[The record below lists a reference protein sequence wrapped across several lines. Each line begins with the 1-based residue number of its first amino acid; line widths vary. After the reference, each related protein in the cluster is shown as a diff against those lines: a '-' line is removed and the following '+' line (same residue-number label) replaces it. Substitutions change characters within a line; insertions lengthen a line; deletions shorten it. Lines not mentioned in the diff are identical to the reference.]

1 MSTTKSNVQI
11 NPDLSAACAR
21 NEKMN
26 YAYAW
31 HSPDYDIATANGL
44 TSAPASPVADDSAVT
59 RGIIYINP
67 EGERKELSPDDIIEL
82 WPPTVMGAIERDRLA
97 YERRIKYL
105 RRRLQALP
113 AFIRYRFS
121 RQLEELTDQDP
132 SRAVKWL
139 FGTFE
144 RHILRRIEAVN
155 AQYLPQDSTPAILL
169 PLREDF
175 HLLPWANKKR
185 LKRLAYK
192 LANLMKSEFMREFD
206 FRYEKTADVEF
217 STIYAYGAIASKAT
231 SLNIAIPGWKQYC
244 DEVLTAEDALRVI
257 ARLQKEKWWLVKL
270 RKIHDCWREHLM
282 IATSYVSKVASPYCS
297 EPCLREWVAQKKAN
311 FEYLQ
316 AMELEDQDTGERT
329 SLLDKVMGS
338 VSNPKIARHELMVRM
353 RGFEDMANEMG
364 LVGMFYTLTAPS
376 RYHATHVHSGKRNDK
391 YCNASPR
398 KTQKYLCNVWSRVR
412 AKWGR
417 EGIRTFGFRVAE
429 PHHDG
434 TPHWH
439 LLLFLRPEEVELA
452 TKIFHEYALQVDGS
466 EPGAAQY
473 RFTAK
478 PIDEEFGSATGYIA
492 KYISKNI
499 DGYGM
504 DGEFDHESGRPVK
517 EMAKRVR
524 AWASRWSI
532 RQFQQIGGAPVS
544 TWRELRR
551 LGSRELVLHPELEA
565 ARAAADAPDWPGYIN
580 AQGGPFVTRDCLRVR
595 LNYEYTENG
604 NDYGDTVAK
613 ITGVYC
619 PFTISES
626 VIYTRTND
634 YKIVP
639 KHKPSQVENLTLEG
653 RDAAPWSSVNN
664 CTGRS
669 DWNEKPQSETA
680 VLANKTSPDDSSMTE
695 LPLNI
700 EDLRR
705 YSRQQRLEITSR
717 LRKSARENSDQAFT
731 RTARGLRSSIDDET
745 ALAWG
750 PKVTAAKDMNL
761 TQEEAEQRWR
771 EQLRIEA
778 LRRADSYAAAASE
791 FKKKN
796 SEAALLQQNG
806 TAATGQGRN
815 SPQQGISGISQEVPD
830 HAIAELN
837 RRNII
842 LSDGEVRLLVG
853 GCILSRGEMEF
864 AIREGEL
871 IVERRLFKHANHA
884 PVSLIK
890 QSELLDRCQ
899 RAIRKKL

>member
-1 MSTTKSNVQI
+1 MTVLAWSWSAPRQAI
-11 NPDLSAACAR
+11 NPNDS
-21 NEKMN
+21 EESSIE
-26 YAYAW
+26 Y
-31 HSPDYDIATANGL
+31 L
-44 TSAPASPVADDSAVT
+44 TPK
-59 RGIIYINP
+59 
-67 EGERKELSPDDIIEL
+67 GERKALAYSDLVDVVYRVPLRPRDGE
-82 WPPTVMGAIERDRLA
+82 ARRAFERARLA
-97 YERRIKYL
+97 RHL
-105 RRRLQALP
+105 RRRVQALP
-113 AFIRYRFS
+113 AFIRKRFS
-121 RQLEELTDQDP
+121 THLETLERRDP
-132 SRAVKWL
+132 KEAVRWL
-139 FGTFE
+139 FNTFE
-144 RHILRRIEAVN
+144 RHVLRRVDAVN
-155 AQYLPQDSTPAILL
+155 AQYLPHSNLSAILF
-169 PLREDF
+169 PLRDDF
-175 HLLPWANKKR
+175 HLLPWADKKR
-185 LKRLAYK
+185 LKRLAYR

-217 STIYAYGAIASKAT
+217 STIYAYGAIASKAI

-257 ARLQKEKWWLVKL
+257 ARLQKEKWWLGKL
-270 RKIHDCWREHLM
+270 RKIHDRWREHLM

-338 VSNPKIARHELMVRM
+338 VSNPKNARHELMVRM

-452 TKIFHEYALQVDGS
+452 TEIFHEYALQVDGS

-478 PIDEEFGSATGYIA
+478 PMDEEFGSATGYIA

-504 DGEFDHESGRPVK
+504 DGEFDHESGKPVK

-565 ARAAADAPDWPGYIN
+565 ARAAADAPDWSGYVN

-613 ITGVYC
+613 ISGVYC

-639 KHKPSQVENLTLEG
+639 KRKPSPVENLTLEG

-664 CTGRS
+664 CTGRAGS
-669 DWNEKPQSETA
+669 DEKPPSETA
-680 VLANKTSPDDSSMTE
+680 PPADKTALEDSSVTE

-705 YSRQQRLEITSR
+705 YSRQQRQEITDR
-717 LRKSARENSDQAFT
+717 LRSAPRESSDQAFV
-731 RTARGLRSSIDDET
+731 RAAQGLRTSIDDNASLE
-745 ALAWG
+745 WG
-750 PKVTAAKDMNL
+750 PKVTAGKDMSL
-761 TQEEAEQRWR
+761 TPEEAEQRWR
-771 EQLRIEA
+771 DQLRNESE
-778 LRRADSYAAAASE
+778 RRAHNYAVAAE
-791 FKKKN
+791 EYQKKRGQAALHQSHQRDAAQKN
-796 SEAALLQQNG
+796 SVSKKVIFDIGAQLLN
-806 TAATGQGRN
+806 ARIFVN
-815 SPQQGISGISQEVPD
+815 SY
-830 HAIAELN
+830 
-837 RRNII
+837 
-842 LSDGEVRLLVG
+842 
-853 GCILSRGEMEF
+853 
-864 AIREGEL
+864 
-871 IVERRLFKHANHA
+871 IVESIASGAGVRNDNGLFFARGGVLYKGVVWNAGDTSKMTSEYVTAWRLITRWRNTTRR
-884 PVSLIK
+884 
-890 QSELLDRCQ
+890 
-899 RAIRKKL
+899 

>member
-1 MSTTKSNVQI
+1 MSDASSIAWAWNAKRQAI
-11 NPDLSAACAR
+11 NPNDV
-21 NEKMN
+21 EDPVIE
-26 YAYAW
+26 Y
-31 HSPDYDIATANGL
+31 L
-44 TSAPASPVADDSAVT
+44 TPK
-59 RGIIYINP
+59 
-67 EGERKELSPDDIIEL
+67 GERK
-82 WPPTVMGAIERDRLA
+82 ALA
-97 YERRIKYL
+97 YSDLVDVVYRAPMRPREGEARKSFDRARQARYL
-105 RRRLQALP
+105 RRRVQALP
-113 AFIRYRFS
+113 AFIRKRFS
-121 RQLEELTDQDP
+121 LRLESLERQDP
-132 SRAVKWL
+132 KQAVRWL
-139 FGTFE
+139 FSTFE
-144 RHILRRIEAVN
+144 RHVLRRVDAVN
-155 AQYLPQDSTPAILL
+155 AQYLPQSNLPAILF
-169 PLREDF
+169 PLRDDF
-175 HLLPWANKKR
+175 HLLPWADKKR

-206 FRYEKTADVEF
+206 FQHEKTSDVEF

-231 SLNIAIPGWKQYC
+231 ALNIAIPGWGKYC
-244 DEVLTAEDALRVI
+244 DETLSADDALRFF
-257 ARLQKEKWWLVKL
+257 ARLQKDKWWLGKL
-270 RKIHDCWREHLM
+270 RKIHDRWREHLM
-282 IATSYVSKVASPYCS
+282 IATTYVSKVSSPYCS
-297 EPCLREWVAQKKAN
+297 EPCLREWTAQKKAN

-316 AMELEDQDTGERT
+316 AMELEDQDTGERS

-364 LVGMFYTLTAPS
+364 LAGMFYTLTAPS

-412 AKWGR
+412 AKWR
-417 EGIRTFGFRVAE
+417 RKGIRTFGFRVAE

-452 TKIFHEYALQVDGS
+452 TDIFHEYALQEDGS
-466 EPGAAQY
+466 EPGAAEY

-504 DGEFDHESGRPVK
+504 DGEFDHESGKPVK
-517 EMAKRVR
+517 EMAMRVR

-565 ARAAADAPDWPGYIN
+565 ARAAADAPDWPGYVN

-639 KHKPSQVENLTLEG
+639 KRKPSPVENLTLEG
-653 RDAAPWSSVNN
+653 RDAAPRSSVNN

-669 DWNEKPQSETA
+669 ASDEKPPSETA
-680 VLANKTSPDDSSMTE
+680 VPADKTAPDDSSGTE

-705 YSRQQRLEITSR
+705 YSRQQRQEITSR
-717 LRKSARENSDQAFT
+717 LRKFARESSDQAFT
-731 RTARGLRSSIDDET
+731 RTARGLRTFIDDET
-745 ALAWG
+745 ALTWG

-761 TQEEAEQRWR
+761 TPEEADQRWR

-778 LRRADSYAAAASE
+778 ERRANNYAAAAAE
-791 FKKKN
+791 YQKKKA
-796 SEAALLQQNG
+796 EAALRQAQQKEAMQKHGTSEEMIASIGAQLRDCRIFVSDEVVRSIADGARVRHGGGMLAAENG
-806 TAATGQGRN
+806 RLREVKVWHAGEKDKPTSEYMAVRDLVTRLKKAA
-815 SPQQGISGISQEVPD
+815 
-830 HAIAELN
+830 
-837 RRNII
+837 
-842 LSDGEVRLLVG
+842 
-853 GCILSRGEMEF
+853 
-864 AIREGEL
+864 
-871 IVERRLFKHANHA
+871 K
-884 PVSLIK
+884 
-890 QSELLDRCQ
+890 
-899 RAIRKKL
+899 RKNKR

>member
-1 MSTTKSNVQI
+1 MSDASSI
-11 NPDLSAACAR
+11 
-21 NEKMN
+21 
-26 YAYAW
+26 AW
-31 HSPDYDIATANGL
+31 AWNAKRQAIKPNDVEDPVIEYL
-44 TSAPASPVADDSAVT
+44 TPK
-59 RGIIYINP
+59 
-67 EGERKELSPDDIIEL
+67 GERK
-82 WPPTVMGAIERDRLA
+82 ALA
-97 YERRIKYL
+97 YSDLVDVVYRAPMRPREGEARKSFDRARHARYL
-105 RRRLQALP
+105 RRRVQALP
-113 AFIRYRFS
+113 AFIRKRFS
-121 RQLEELTDQDP
+121 QHLESLERQDP
-132 SRAVKWL
+132 KQAVRWL
-139 FGTFE
+139 FSTFE
-144 RHILRRIEAVN
+144 RHVLRRVDAVN
-155 AQYLPQDSTPAILL
+155 GQYLPQSNLPVILF
-169 PLREDF
+169 PLRDDF
-175 HLLPWANKKR
+175 HLLPWADKKR

-206 FRYEKTADVEF
+206 FQHEKTSDVEF
-217 STIYAYGAIASKAT
+217 STIYAYGAIASKAMA
-231 SLNIAIPGWKQYC
+231 LNIAIPGWKQYC
-244 DEVLTAEDALRVI
+244 DETLSADDALRFF
-257 ARLQKEKWWLVKL
+257 ARLQKDKWWLGKL
-270 RKIHDCWREHLM
+270 RKIHDRWREHLM
-282 IATSYVSKVASPYCS
+282 IATTYVSKVSSPYCS
-297 EPCLREWVAQKKAN
+297 EPCLREWTAQKKAN

-316 AMELEDQDTGERT
+316 AMELEDRDTGERT

-338 VSNPKIARHELMVRM
+338 VSNPKIARNELMVRM

-364 LVGMFYTLTAPS
+364 LAGMFYTLTAPS

-412 AKWGR
+412 AKWRR

-452 TKIFHEYALQVDGS
+452 TDIFHEYALQEDGS
-466 EPGAAQY
+466 EPGAAEY

-504 DGEFDHESGRPVK
+504 DGESDHESGKPVK
-517 EMAKRVR
+517 EMAMRVR

-565 ARAAADAPDWPGYIN
+565 ARAAADAPDWPGYVN

-639 KHKPSQVENLTLEG
+639 KRKPSPVENLTLEG
-653 RDAAPWSSVNN
+653 RDAAPRSSVNN
-664 CTGRS
+664 CTGRFAS
-669 DWNEKPQSETA
+669 DEKPPSETVVPA
-680 VLANKTSPDDSSMTE
+680 DKTAPDNSSVTE

-705 YSRQQRLEITSR
+705 YSRQQRQEITSR
-717 LRKSARENSDQAFT
+717 LRKSARESSDQAFT
-731 RTARGLRSSIDDET
+731 RTARCLRTSIDDET
-745 ALAWG
+745 ALTWG
-750 PKVTAAKDMNL
+750 PKVTAAKDMSL
-761 TQEEAEQRWR
+761 TPEEADQRWR

-778 LRRADSYAAAASE
+778 ERRANNYAAAAAE
-791 FKKKN
+791 YQTKKA
-796 SEAALLQQNG
+796 EAALRQAQQKEAMQKHGTSEEMIASIGAQLRDCRIFVSDEVVRSIADGARVRHGGGMLAAENG
-806 TAATGQGRN
+806 RLREVKVWHAGEKDKPTSEYMAVRDLVTRLKKAAT
-815 SPQQGISGISQEVPD
+815 
-830 HAIAELN
+830 H
-837 RRNII
+837 
-842 LSDGEVRLLVG
+842 
-853 GCILSRGEMEF
+853 
-864 AIREGEL
+864 
-871 IVERRLFKHANHA
+871 
-884 PVSLIK
+884 
-890 QSELLDRCQ
+890 
-899 RAIRKKL
+899 

>member
-1 MSTTKSNVQI
+1 MPDSTVLAWSWNAPRRAI
-11 NPDLSAACAR
+11 NPSDAEEPAI
-21 NEKMN
+21 E
-26 YAYAW
+26 Y
-31 HSPDYDIATANGL
+31 L
-44 TSAPASPVADDSAVT
+44 TPK
-59 RGIIYINP
+59 
-67 EGERKELSPDDIIEL
+67 GERKALAYSDLVDVVYRVPL
-82 WPPTVMGAIERDRLA
+82 RPRDGEARRAFDRARLA
-97 YERRIKYL
+97 RHL
-105 RRRLQALP
+105 RRRVQALP
-113 AFIRYRFS
+113 VFIRKRFS
-121 RQLEELTDQDP
+121 MHLETLDRRDRKE
-132 SRAVKWL
+132 AVRWL
-139 FGTFE
+139 FNTFE
-144 RHILRRIEAVN
+144 RHVLRRVDAVN
-155 AQYLPQDSTPAILL
+155 AQYLPQSNLPAIIF
-169 PLREDF
+169 PLRDDF
-175 HLLPWANKKR
+175 HLLPWADKKR
-185 LKRLAYK
+185 LKRLAYR

-217 STIYAYGAIASKAT
+217 STIYAYGAIASKAS

-244 DEVLTAEDALRVI
+244 DEALTAEDALRVI
-257 ARLQKEKWWLVKL
+257 ARLQTEKWWLGKL
-270 RKIHDCWREHLM
+270 RKIHDRWREHLL

-297 EPCLREWVAQKKAN
+297 EPCLREWIAQKKAN

-439 LLLFLRPEEVELA
+439 LLLFLLPEEVELA
-452 TKIFHEYALQVDGS
+452 TEIFHEYALQVDGS

-504 DGEFDHESGRPVK
+504 DGEFDHESGKPVK

-565 ARAAADAPDWPGYIN
+565 ARAAADAPDWPGYVN

-613 ITGVYC
+613 ISGVYC
-619 PFTISES
+619 PFTVSES

-639 KHKPSQVENLTLEG
+639 KHKPSSVENLTLEG

-664 CTGRS
+664 CTGRAES
-669 DWNEKPQSETA
+669 DEKPPSETTVSA
-680 VLANKTSPDDSSMTE
+680 DKTTPDDSSVTE

-700 EDLRR
+700 DVLRR
-705 YSRQQRLEITSR
+705 YSRQQRQEITRR
-717 LRKSARENSDQAFT
+717 LRKSARESSEQAFM
-731 RTARGLRSSIDDET
+731 RTARGLRTSIDDET

-750 PKVTAAKDMNL
+750 PKVTAAKDMSL
-761 TQEEAEQRWR
+761 TPEEAEQRWR

-778 LRRADSYAAAASE
+778 ERRADSYAAAASE
-791 FKKKN
+791 FQKKK

-806 TAATGQGRN
+806 TAANGQGRN
-815 SPQQGISGISQEVPD
+815 SPLQGISGISQELPD

-837 RRNII
+837 RRNIVI
-842 LSDGEVRLLVG
+842 SDGEAKLLVG

-884 PVSLIK
+884 PASLTR

-899 RAIRKKL
+899 RAMRKKL

>member
-1 MSTTKSNVQI
+1 MTVLAWSWSAPRQAI
-11 NPDLSAACAR
+11 NPNDS
-21 NEKMN
+21 EESSIE
-26 YAYAW
+26 Y
-31 HSPDYDIATANGL
+31 L
-44 TSAPASPVADDSAVT
+44 TPK
-59 RGIIYINP
+59 
-67 EGERKELSPDDIIEL
+67 GERK
-82 WPPTVMGAIERDRLA
+82 ALA
-97 YERRIKYL
+97 YSDLVDVVYRVPLRPRDGEARRAFERARLSRHL
-105 RRRLQALP
+105 RRRVQALP
-113 AFIRYRFS
+113 AFIRKRFS
-121 RQLEELTDQDP
+121 THLETLERRDP
-132 SRAVKWL
+132 KEAVRWL
-139 FGTFE
+139 FNTFE
-144 RHILRRIEAVN
+144 RHVLRRVDAVN
-155 AQYLPQDSTPAILL
+155 AQYLPQSNLSAILF
-169 PLREDF
+169 PLRDDF
-175 HLLPWANKKR
+175 HLLPWADKKR
-185 LKRLAYK
+185 LKRLAYR

-217 STIYAYGAIASKAT
+217 STIYAYGAIASKAI

-257 ARLQKEKWWLVKL
+257 ARLQKEKWWLGKL
-270 RKIHDCWREHLM
+270 RKIHDRWREHLM
-282 IATSYVSKVASPYCS
+282 IATSYVSKVESPYCS
-297 EPCLREWVAQKKAN
+297 EPCLREWIAQKKAN

-452 TKIFHEYALQVDGS
+452 TEIFHEYALQVDGS

-504 DGEFDHESGRPVK
+504 DGEFDHESGKPVK

-565 ARAAADAPDWPGYIN
+565 ARAAADAPDWPGYVN

-613 ITGVYC
+613 ISGVYC
-619 PFTISES
+619 PFTVSES

-639 KHKPSQVENLTLEG
+639 KHKPSSVENLTLEG

-664 CTGRS
+664 CTGRADS
-669 DWNEKPQSETA
+669 DEKPPSETA
-680 VLANKTSPDDSSMTE
+680 VSVDKTAPDDSSVTE

-700 EDLRR
+700 DALRR
-705 YSRQQRLEITSR
+705 YSRQQRQEITSR
-717 LRKSARENSDQAFT
+717 LRKSPRESSDQAFM
-731 RTARGLRSSIDDET
+731 RTAHGLRTSINDET

-750 PKVTAAKDMNL
+750 PKVTAAKNMSL
-761 TQEEAEQRWR
+761 TPEEAEQRWR
-771 EQLRIEA
+771 EQLRVEA
-778 LRRADSYAAAASE
+778 ERRADSYAAVASE
-791 FKKKN
+791 FQKKK
-796 SEAALLQQNG
+796 SESALFQQNG
-806 TAATGQGRN
+806 TAANGQGRN
-815 SPQQGISGISQEVPD
+815 SPQQGISGISQELPD
-830 HAIAELN
+830 HAIVELN
-837 RRNII
+837 RRNIVI
-842 LSDGEVRLLVG
+842 SDREVKLLVG

-871 IVERRLFKHANHA
+871 IVERRLFKHANNA
-884 PVSLIK
+884 RASLTR

>member
-1 MSTTKSNVQI
+1 MTVLAWSWSAPRQAI
-11 NPDLSAACAR
+11 NPNDS
-21 NEKMN
+21 EESSIE
-26 YAYAW
+26 Y
-31 HSPDYDIATANGL
+31 L
-44 TSAPASPVADDSAVT
+44 TPK
-59 RGIIYINP
+59 
-67 EGERKELSPDDIIEL
+67 GERKALAYSDLFDVVYRVPLRPRDGE
-82 WPPTVMGAIERDRLA
+82 ARRAFERARLA
-97 YERRIKYL
+97 RHLCRRV
-105 RRRLQALP
+105 QALP
-113 AFIRYRFS
+113 AFIRKRFS
-121 RQLEELTDQDP
+121 THLETLERRDP
-132 SRAVKWL
+132 KEAVRWL
-139 FGTFE
+139 FNTFE
-144 RHILRRIEAVN
+144 RHVLRRVDAVN
-155 AQYLPQDSTPAILL
+155 AQYLPQSNLPAILF
-169 PLREDF
+169 PLRDDF
-175 HLLPWANKKR
+175 HLLPWADKKR
-185 LKRLAYK
+185 LKRLAYR

-217 STIYAYGAIASKAT
+217 STIYAYGAIASKAI

-257 ARLQKEKWWLVKL
+257 ARLQKEKWWLSKL
-270 RKIHDCWREHLM
+270 RKIHDRWREHLM

-391 YCNASPR
+391 YCNVSPR

-452 TKIFHEYALQVDGS
+452 TEIFHEYALQVDGS

-504 DGEFDHESGRPVK
+504 DGEFDHESGKPVK

-565 ARAAADAPDWPGYIN
+565 ARAAADAPDWSGYVN

-613 ITGVYC
+613 ISGVYC

-639 KHKPSQVENLTLEG
+639 KRKPSLVENLTLEG

-669 DWNEKPQSETA
+669 VSTEKPTSEKVVSADNTA
-680 VLANKTSPDDSSMTE
+680 SDCSSVT
-695 LPLNI
+695 LVPLNI

-705 YSRQQRLEITSR
+705 CSRQQRQEITSR
-717 LRKSARENSDQAFT
+717 LRKSSRESSDQAFM
-731 RTARGLRSSIDDET
+731 RTARDLRVSIDDKS
-745 ALAWG
+745 ALTWG
-750 PKVTAAKDMNL
+750 PKVTAAKDMSL
-761 TQEEAEQRWR
+761 TQEESEQRWR
-771 EQLRIEA
+771 EQLQQEA
-778 LRRADSYAAAASE
+778 ERRADNYAAAVLE
-791 FKKKN
+791 YQKKKL
-796 SEAALLQQNG
+796 EAALFQQNY
-806 TAATGQGRN
+806 TAAIQLKNSTLAEQG
-815 SPQQGISGISQEVPD
+815 
-830 HAIAELN
+830 A
-837 RRNII
+837 
-842 LSDGEVRLLVG
+842 
-853 GCILSRGEMEF
+853 M
-864 AIREGEL
+864 
-871 IVERRLFKHANHA
+871 FKE
-884 PVSLIK
+884 S
-890 QSELLDRCQ
+890 
-899 RAIRKKL
+899 

>member
-1 MSTTKSNVQI
+1 MPDSTVLAWSWNAPRRAI
-11 NPDLSAACAR
+11 NPSDAEEPAI
-21 NEKMN
+21 E
-26 YAYAW
+26 Y
-31 HSPDYDIATANGL
+31 L
-44 TSAPASPVADDSAVT
+44 TPK
-59 RGIIYINP
+59 
-67 EGERKELSPDDIIEL
+67 GERKALAYSDLVDVVYRVPL
-82 WPPTVMGAIERDRLA
+82 RHRDGEARRAFDRARLA
-97 YERRIKYL
+97 RHL
-105 RRRLQALP
+105 RRRVQALP
-113 AFIRYRFS
+113 AFIRKRFS
-121 RQLEELTDQDP
+121 MHLETLDRRDRKE
-132 SRAVKWL
+132 AVRWL
-139 FGTFE
+139 FNTFE
-144 RHILRRIEAVN
+144 RHVLRRVDAVN
-155 AQYLPQDSTPAILL
+155 AQYLPQSNLPVILF
-169 PLREDF
+169 PLRDDF
-175 HLLPWANKKR
+175 HLLPWADKKR
-185 LKRLAYK
+185 LKRLAYR

-217 STIYAYGAIASKAT
+217 STIYAYGAIASKAS

-244 DEVLTAEDALRVI
+244 DEALTAEDALRVI
-257 ARLQKEKWWLVKL
+257 ARLQTEKWWLGKL
-270 RKIHDCWREHLM
+270 RKIHDRWREHLL

-297 EPCLREWVAQKKAN
+297 EPCLREWIAQKKAN

-376 RYHATHVHSGKRNDK
+376 RYHTTHVHSGKRNDK

-439 LLLFLRPEEVELA
+439 LLLFLLPEEVELA
-452 TKIFHEYALQVDGS
+452 TEIFHEYALQVDGS

-504 DGEFDHESGRPVK
+504 DGEFDHESGKPVK

-565 ARAAADAPDWPGYIN
+565 ARAAADAPDWPGYVN

-613 ITGVYC
+613 ISGVYC
-619 PFTISES
+619 PFTVSES

-639 KHKPSQVENLTLEG
+639 KHKPSSVENLTLEG

-664 CTGRS
+664 CTGRADS
-669 DWNEKPQSETA
+669 DEKPPSETA
-680 VLANKTSPDDSSMTE
+680 VSVDKTAPDDSSVTE

-700 EDLRR
+700 DALRR
-705 YSRQQRLEITSR
+705 YSRQQRQEITSR
-717 LRKSARENSDQAFT
+717 LRKSPRESSDQAFM
-731 RTARGLRSSIDDET
+731 RTARGLRTSINDET

-750 PKVTAAKDMNL
+750 PKVTAAKNMSL
-761 TQEEAEQRWR
+761 TPEEAEQRWR
-771 EQLRIEA
+771 EQLRVEA
-778 LRRADSYAAAASE
+778 ERRADSYAAVASE
-791 FKKKN
+791 FQKKK
-796 SEAALLQQNG
+796 SESALFQQNG
-806 TAATGQGRN
+806 TAANGQGRN
-815 SPQQGISGISQEVPD
+815 SPQQGISGISQELPD
-830 HAIAELN
+830 HAIVELN
-837 RRNII
+837 RRNIVI
-842 LSDGEVRLLVG
+842 SDREVKLLVG

-871 IVERRLFKHANHA
+871 IVERRLFKHANNA
-884 PVSLIK
+884 RASLTR

>member
-1 MSTTKSNVQI
+1 MTVLAWSWSAPRQAI
-11 NPDLSAACAR
+11 NPNDS
-21 NEKMN
+21 EESSIE
-26 YAYAW
+26 Y
-31 HSPDYDIATANGL
+31 L
-44 TSAPASPVADDSAVT
+44 TPK
-59 RGIIYINP
+59 
-67 EGERKELSPDDIIEL
+67 GERKALAYSDLVDVVYRVPLRPRDGE
-82 WPPTVMGAIERDRLA
+82 ARRAFERARLA
-97 YERRIKYL
+97 RHL
-105 RRRLQALP
+105 RRRVQALP
-113 AFIRYRFS
+113 AFIRKRFS
-121 RQLEELTDQDP
+121 THLETLERRDP
-132 SRAVKWL
+132 KEAVRWL
-139 FGTFE
+139 FNTFE
-144 RHILRRIEAVN
+144 RHVLRRVDAVN
-155 AQYLPQDSTPAILL
+155 AQYLPQSNLPAILF
-169 PLREDF
+169 PLRDDF
-175 HLLPWANKKR
+175 HLLPWADKKR
-185 LKRLAYK
+185 LKRLAYR

-217 STIYAYGAIASKAT
+217 STIYAYGAIASKAI
-231 SLNIAIPGWKQYC
+231 SLNIAISGWKQYC

-257 ARLQKEKWWLVKL
+257 ARLQKEKWWLSKL
-270 RKIHDCWREHLM
+270 RKIHDRWREHLM

-353 RGFEDMANEMG
+353 RGFEDMANELG

-452 TKIFHEYALQVDGS
+452 TEIFHEYALQVDGS

-504 DGEFDHESGRPVK
+504 DGEFDHESGKPVK

-565 ARAAADAPDWPGYIN
+565 ARAAADAPDWSGYVN

-613 ITGVYC
+613 ISGVYC

-639 KHKPSQVENLTLEG
+639 KRKPSPVENLTLEG

-731 RTARGLRSSIDDET
+731 RTALGLRSSIDDET

>member
-1 MSTTKSNVQI
+1 MPDSKVLAWSWNAERKAI
-11 NPDLSAACAR
+11 NPNDV
-21 NEKMN
+21 EDPVIE
-26 YAYAW
+26 Y
-31 HSPDYDIATANGL
+31 L
-44 TSAPASPVADDSAVT
+44 TPK
-59 RGIIYINP
+59 
-67 EGERKELSPDDIIEL
+67 GERK
-82 WPPTVMGAIERDRLA
+82 ALA
-97 YERRIKYL
+97 YSDLVDVVYRAPMRPREGEARKSFDRARHARYL
-105 RRRLQALP
+105 RRRVQALP
-113 AFIRYRFS
+113 AFIHKRFS
-121 RQLEELTDQDP
+121 RHLESLERQDP
-132 SRAVKWL
+132 KQAVRWL
-139 FGTFE
+139 FSTFE
-144 RHILRRIEAVN
+144 RHVLRRVDAVN
-155 AQYLPQDSTPAILL
+155 AQYLPQSNLPAILF
-169 PLREDF
+169 PLRDDF
-175 HLLPWANKKR
+175 HLLPWADKMR

-206 FRYEKTADVEF
+206 FQHEKTSDVEF

-231 SLNIAIPGWKQYC
+231 ALNIAIPGWGQYC
-244 DEVLTAEDALRVI
+244 DETLSADDALRFF
-257 ARLQKEKWWLVKL
+257 ARLQKDKWWLGKL
-270 RKIHDCWREHLM
+270 RKIHDRWREHLM
-282 IATSYVSKVASPYCS
+282 IATTYVSKVSSPYCS
-297 EPCLREWVAQKKAN
+297 EPCLREWTAQKKAN

-316 AMELEDQDTGERT
+316 AMELEDQDTGERS

-364 LVGMFYTLTAPS
+364 LAGMFYTLTAPS

-412 AKWGR
+412 AKWR
-417 EGIRTFGFRVAE
+417 RKGIRTFGFRVAE

-452 TKIFHEYALQVDGS
+452 TDIFHEYALQEDGS
-466 EPGAAQY
+466 EPGAAEY

-504 DGEFDHESGRPVK
+504 DGEFDHESGKPVK
-517 EMAKRVR
+517 EMAMRVR

-551 LGSRELVLHPELEA
+551 LGSRKLVLHPELEA
-565 ARAAADAPDWPGYIN
+565 ARAAADAPDWPGYVN

-626 VIYTRTND
+626 VIYTRPND

-639 KHKPSQVENLTLEG
+639 KRKPSPVENLTLEG
-653 RDAAPWSSVNN
+653 RDAAPRSSVNN

>member
-1 MSTTKSNVQI
+1 MTVLAWSWSAPRQAI
-11 NPDLSAACAR
+11 NPNDS
-21 NEKMN
+21 EESSIE
-26 YAYAW
+26 Y
-31 HSPDYDIATANGL
+31 L
-44 TSAPASPVADDSAVT
+44 TPK
-59 RGIIYINP
+59 
-67 EGERKELSPDDIIEL
+67 GERKALAYSDLVDVVYRVPLRPRDGE
-82 WPPTVMGAIERDRLA
+82 ARRAFERARLA
-97 YERRIKYL
+97 RHL
-105 RRRLQALP
+105 RRRVQALP
-113 AFIRYRFS
+113 AFIRKRFS
-121 RQLEELTDQDP
+121 THLETLERRDP
-132 SRAVKWL
+132 KEAVRWL
-139 FGTFE
+139 FNTFE
-144 RHILRRIEAVN
+144 RHVLRRVDAVN
-155 AQYLPQDSTPAILL
+155 AQYLPQSNLSAILF
-169 PLREDF
+169 PLRDDF
-175 HLLPWANKKR
+175 HLLPWADKKR
-185 LKRLAYK
+185 LKRLAYR

-217 STIYAYGAIASKAT
+217 STIYAYGAIASKAI

-257 ARLQKEKWWLVKL
+257 ARLQKEKWWLGKL
-270 RKIHDCWREHLM
+270 RKIHDRWREHLM

-452 TKIFHEYALQVDGS
+452 TEIFHEYALQVDGS

-504 DGEFDHESGRPVK
+504 DGEFDHESGKPVK

-565 ARAAADAPDWPGYIN
+565 ARAAADAPDWSGYVN

-613 ITGVYC
+613 ISGVYC

-639 KHKPSQVENLTLEG
+639 KRKPSPVENLTLEG
-653 RDAAPWSSVNN
+653 RGAAPWSSVNN

-669 DWNEKPQSETA
+669 ESDEKPPSER
-680 VLANKTSPDDSSMTE
+680 TE
-695 LPLNI
+695 IPQNI
-700 EDLRR
+700 EELRR
-705 YSRQQRLEITSR
+705 YSRLQRQEITDR
-717 LRKSARENSDQAFT
+717 LRKEPRDSSDKAFVRVSRELRTSVYDGSALS
-731 RTARGLRSSIDDET
+731 
-745 ALAWG
+745 WG
-750 PKVTAAKDMNL
+750 PKVTAGKDMSMAP
-761 TQEEAEQRWR
+761 EEADQRWR
-771 EQLRIEA
+771 EQLQLEA
-778 LRRADSYAAAASE
+778 KQRAENYTAAAAE
-791 FKKKN
+791 YLRKK
-796 SEAALLQQNG
+796 AAADLQ
-806 TAATGQGRN
+806 
-815 SPQQGISGISQEVPD
+815 SPRQRD
-830 HAIAELN
+830 TELN
-837 RRNII
+837 DKITEEAIVSVGDQLRNCRIFINDKVVRSIADGARIRHGGKVYAISNGI
-842 LSDGEVRLLVG
+842 LRQTTVDDAGNKDRATTEHMAAHDLVTRWKKAARQKNEA
-853 GCILSRGEMEF
+853 RGKE
-864 AIREGEL
+864 
-871 IVERRLFKHANHA
+871 
-884 PVSLIK
+884 
-890 QSELLDRCQ
+890 
-899 RAIRKKL
+899 

>member
-1 MSTTKSNVQI
+1 MPDSTALAWSWNAQRRAI
-11 NPDLSAACAR
+11 NPSNAEESAI
-21 NEKMN
+21 E
-26 YAYAW
+26 Y
-31 HSPDYDIATANGL
+31 L
-44 TSAPASPVADDSAVT
+44 TPK
-59 RGIIYINP
+59 
-67 EGERKELSPDDIIEL
+67 GERKALAYSDLVDVVYRVPL
-82 WPPTVMGAIERDRLA
+82 RPRDGEARRAFDRTRLA
-97 YERRIKYL
+97 RHL
-105 RRRLQALP
+105 RRRVQALP
-113 AFIRYRFS
+113 AFIRKRFS
-121 RQLEELTDQDP
+121 MHLETLDRRDRKE
-132 SRAVKWL
+132 AVRWL
-139 FGTFE
+139 FNTFE
-144 RHILRRIEAVN
+144 RHVLRRVDAVN
-155 AQYLPQDSTPAILL
+155 AQYLPQSNLPAILF
-169 PLREDF
+169 PLRDDF
-175 HLLPWANKKR
+175 HLLPWADKKR
-185 LKRLAYK
+185 LKRLAYR

-217 STIYAYGAIASKAT
+217 STIYAYGAIASKAS

-244 DEVLTAEDALRVI
+244 DEALTAEDALRVI
-257 ARLQKEKWWLVKL
+257 ARLQTEKWWLGKL
-270 RKIHDCWREHLM
+270 RKIHDRWREHLL

-297 EPCLREWVAQKKAN
+297 EPCFREWIAQKKAN

-452 TKIFHEYALQVDGS
+452 TDIFHEYALQVDGS

-504 DGEFDHESGRPVK
+504 DGEFDHESGKPVK

-565 ARAAADAPDWPGYIN
+565 ARAAADAPDWPGYVN

-613 ITGVYC
+613 ISGVYC
-619 PFTISES
+619 PFTVSES

-639 KHKPSQVENLTLEG
+639 KRKLSSVENLTLEG

-664 CTGRS
+664 CTVITEM
-669 DWNEKPQSETA
+669 DE
-680 VLANKTSPDDSSMTE
+680 KTSVERMEIPV
-695 LPLNI
+695 NI

-705 YSRQQRLEITSR
+705 YSRQQRQEIT
-717 LRKSARENSDQAFT
+717 LRMKKAPRENSEQSFMRA
-731 RTARGLRSSIDDET
+731 ARELRASIYDSS
-745 ALAWG
+745 ALPWG
-750 PKVTAAKDMNL
+750 PKVAAGKGMSM
-761 TQEEAEQRWR
+761 TQEEADQRWR
-771 EQLRIEA
+771 ELLQLEA
-778 LRRADSYAAAASE
+778 KRQAENYAAAVAE
-791 FKKKN
+791 YLKKKAVAN
-796 SEAALLQQNG
+796 LQLPKQKDTSLEEIITEDTLVNIGDQLRTCRIFVSDKMVRSIACGARIRSGGKVYAISNG
-806 TAATGQGRN
+806 ILRQTTVDGAGNKDRPTNEYMEVYELVKRWKKATRKVAKN
-815 SPQQGISGISQEVPD
+815 EVKGK
-830 HAIAELN
+830 E
-837 RRNII
+837 
-842 LSDGEVRLLVG
+842 
-853 GCILSRGEMEF
+853 
-864 AIREGEL
+864 
-871 IVERRLFKHANHA
+871 
-884 PVSLIK
+884 
-890 QSELLDRCQ
+890 
-899 RAIRKKL
+899 

>member
-1 MSTTKSNVQI
+1 MTVLAWSWSAPRQAI
-11 NPDLSAACAR
+11 NPNDS
-21 NEKMN
+21 EESSIE
-26 YAYAW
+26 Y
-31 HSPDYDIATANGL
+31 L
-44 TSAPASPVADDSAVT
+44 TPK
-59 RGIIYINP
+59 
-67 EGERKELSPDDIIEL
+67 GERKALAYSDLVDVVYRVPLRPRDGE
-82 WPPTVMGAIERDRLA
+82 ARRAFERARLA
-97 YERRIKYL
+97 RHL
-105 RRRLQALP
+105 RRRVQALP
-113 AFIRYRFS
+113 AFIRKRFS
-121 RQLEELTDQDP
+121 THLETLERRDP
-132 SRAVKWL
+132 KEAVRWL
-139 FGTFE
+139 FNTFE
-144 RHILRRIEAVN
+144 RHVLRRVDAVN
-155 AQYLPQDSTPAILL
+155 AQYLPQSNLSAILF
-169 PLREDF
+169 PLRDDF
-175 HLLPWANKKR
+175 HLLPWADKKR
-185 LKRLAYK
+185 LKRLAYR

-217 STIYAYGAIASKAT
+217 STIYAYGAIASKAI

-257 ARLQKEKWWLVKL
+257 ARLQKEKWWLGKL
-270 RKIHDCWREHLM
+270 RKIHDRWREHLM

-452 TKIFHEYALQVDGS
+452 TEIFHEYALQVDGS

-504 DGEFDHESGRPVK
+504 DGEFDHESGKPVK

-565 ARAAADAPDWPGYIN
+565 ARAAADAPDWSGYVN

-613 ITGVYC
+613 ISGVYC

-634 YKIVP
+634 YEIVP
-639 KHKPSQVENLTLEG
+639 KRKPSPVENLTLEG
-653 RDAAPWSSVNN
+653 RGAAPWSSVNN
-664 CTGRS
+664 CTGRAES
-669 DWNEKPQSETA
+669 DEKSPSER
-680 VLANKTSPDDSSMTE
+680 TE
-695 LPLNI
+695 LPRNI

-705 YSRQQRLEITSR
+705 YSRQQRQEITDR
-717 LRKSARENSDQAFT
+717 LRKEPRESSDQAFVRVAREL
-731 RTARGLRSSIDDET
+731 RTSIYDGS
-745 ALAWG
+745 ALSWG
-750 PKVTAAKDMNL
+750 PKVTASKDMSM
-761 TQEEAEQRWR
+761 TQEEADQRWCQ
-771 EQLRIEA
+771 QLQLEA
-778 LRRADSYAAAASE
+778 KQRADNYAAAAAE
-791 FKKKN
+791 YLREKAAADLQLPRQRDTELKDKITE
-796 SEAALLQQNG
+796 EA
-806 TAATGQGRN
+806 
-815 SPQQGISGISQEVPD
+815 I
-830 HAIAELN
+830 
-837 RRNII
+837 
-842 LSDGEVRLLVG
+842 
-853 GCILSRGEMEF
+853 
-864 AIREGEL
+864 
-871 IVERRLFKHANHA
+871 
-884 PVSLIK
+884 VSLGDQLRACRIFVSDK
-890 QSELLDRCQ
+890 VVRSIAGGARIRHGGKVYAISNGILRQTTVDDAGNKDRPTTEHMTAHDLVT
-899 RAIRKKL
+899 RWKKAARQKAKN

>member
-1 MSTTKSNVQI
+1 MSDSAALAWSWNAKRQAI
-11 NPDLSAACAR
+11 NPNS
-21 NEKMN
+21 
-26 YAYAW
+26 
-31 HSPDYDIATANGL
+31 
-44 TSAPASPVADDSAVT
+44 VADSAIEYLT
-59 RGIIYINP
+59 P
-67 EGERKELSPDDIIEL
+67 KGERK
-82 WPPTVMGAIERDRLA
+82 TLA
-97 YERRIKYL
+97 YADLVDTVYRSPMRPREGAAREAFDRKGRAQYL
-105 RRRLQALP
+105 RRRVQTLP
-113 AFIRYRFS
+113 AFIRKRFS
-121 RQLEELTDQDP
+121 QRLESLESLDP
-132 SRAVKWL
+132 KEAVRWL
-139 FGTFE
+139 FSTFE
-144 RHILRRIEAVN
+144 RHVLRRIDAVN
-155 AQYLPQDSTPAILL
+155 AQYLPQSNLPAILF
-169 PLREDF
+169 PLRDDF
-175 HLLPWANKKR
+175 HLLPWADKKR

-206 FRYEKTADVEF
+206 FQHDKTADVEF

-231 SLNIAIPGWKQYC
+231 ALNIAIPGWGQYC
-244 DEVLTAEDALRVI
+244 DETLSADDALRFF
-257 ARLQKEKWWLVKL
+257 ARLQKEMWWLGKL
-270 RKIHDCWREHLM
+270 RKIHDRWREHLM
-282 IATSYVSKVASPYCS
+282 IATTYVSKVSSPYCS
-297 EPCLREWVAQKKAN
+297 EPCLREWTAQKKAN

-316 AMELEDQDTGERT
+316 AMELEDQDTGERI

-452 TKIFHEYALQVDGS
+452 TDIFHEYALQEDGS
-466 EPGAAQY
+466 EPGAAEY

-492 KYISKNI
+492 KYISTNI

-504 DGEFDHESGRPVK
+504 DGEFDHESGKPVK
-517 EMAKRVR
+517 EMAMRVR

-565 ARAAADAPDWPGYIN
+565 ARAAADAPDWPGYVN

-639 KHKPSQVENLTLEG
+639 KRKPSPVENLTLEG
-653 RDAAPWSSVNN
+653 RDAAPRSSVNN

-669 DWNEKPQSETA
+669 GSDEKPPSEMAVPADKTA
-680 VLANKTSPDDSSMTE
+680 PDDSSVTE

-705 YSRQQRLEITSR
+705 YSRQQRQEITSR
-717 LRKSARENSDQAFT
+717 LKKTGSESLDQAFV
-731 RTARGLRSSIDDET
+731 RTARGLRTSVDDET
-745 ALAWG
+745 ALTWG
-750 PKVTAAKDMNL
+750 PKVTAAKDMSL
-761 TQEEAEQRWR
+761 TPEEAEQRWR

-778 LRRADSYAAAASE
+778 ERRANNYAAAAAE
-791 FKKKN
+791 YQKKKA
-796 SEAALLQQNG
+796 EAALLQAQQKE
-806 TAATGQGRN
+806 ATQKHGV
-815 SPQQGISGISQEVPD
+815 SEE
-830 HAIAELN
+830 AIASIGAQL
-837 RRNII
+837 RDCRIFV
-842 LSDGEVRLLVG
+842 SDKVVRSIADGARVRHGGGMLTADGGRLREVRAW
-853 GCILSRGEMEF
+853 RAGEKDKPTSEYV
-864 AIREGEL
+864 AVCDL
-871 IVERRLFKHANHA
+871 ITRW
-884 PVSLIK
+884 
-890 QSELLDRCQ
+890 
-899 RAIRKKL
+899 KKATKF

>member
-1 MSTTKSNVQI
+1 MPDSTALAWSWNAQRRAI
-11 NPDLSAACAR
+11 NPSNAEESAI
-21 NEKMN
+21 EYLIPK
-26 YAYAW
+26 
-31 HSPDYDIATANGL
+31 
-44 TSAPASPVADDSAVT
+44 
-59 RGIIYINP
+59 
-67 EGERKELSPDDIIEL
+67 GERK
-82 WPPTVMGAIERDRLA
+82 ALA
-97 YERRIKYL
+97 YSDLVDVVYRVPLRPRDGEARRAFDRTRLERHL
-105 RRRLQALP
+105 RRRVQALP
-113 AFIRYRFS
+113 AFIRKRFS
-121 RQLEELTDQDP
+121 MHLETLDRRNQKE
-132 SRAVKWL
+132 AVRWL
-139 FGTFE
+139 FNTFE
-144 RHILRRIEAVN
+144 RHVLRRVDAVN
-155 AQYLPQDSTPAILL
+155 AQYLPQGNLPAILF
-169 PLREDF
+169 PLRDDF
-175 HLLPWANKKR
+175 HLLPWADKKR

-244 DEVLTAEDALRVI
+244 DEVLPAEDALRVI
-257 ARLQKEKWWLVKL
+257 ARLQKEKWWLGKL
-270 RKIHDCWREHLM
+270 RKIHDRWREHLM

-452 TKIFHEYALQVDGS
+452 TDIFHEYALQEDGN
-466 EPGAAQY
+466 ERGAAEY

-478 PIDEEFGSATGYIA
+478 LIDEEFGSATGYIA

-504 DGEFDHESGRPVK
+504 DGEFDHESGKPVK

-595 LNYEYTENG
+595 LHYEYTENG

-619 PFTISES
+619 PFTISEA

-639 KHKPSQVENLTLEG
+639 KRKPSPVENLTLEG

-664 CTGRS
+664 
-669 DWNEKPQSETA
+669 
-680 VLANKTSPDDSSMTE
+680 
-695 LPLNI
+695 
-700 EDLRR
+700 
-705 YSRQQRLEITSR
+705 Y
-717 LRKSARENSDQAFT
+717 
-731 RTARGLRSSIDDET
+731 
-745 ALAWG
+745 
-750 PKVTAAKDMNL
+750 
-761 TQEEAEQRWR
+761 TQETVFGTDRVEHV
-771 EQLRIEA
+771 
-778 LRRADSYAAAASE
+778 ASE
-791 FKKKN
+791 FADQLKVTVPT
-796 SEAALLQQNG
+796 EALTVNLDALS
-806 TAATGQGRN
+806 R
-815 SPQQGISGISQEVPD
+815 QEKR
-830 HAIAELN
+830 ELAQ
-837 RRNII
+837 R
-842 LSDGEVRLLVG
+842 LSDDVRSKRKKQRPLREQRARLSIKELLVKD
-853 GCILSRGEMEF
+853 LLALRG
-864 AIREGEL
+864 I
-871 IVERRLFKHANHA
+871 HAS
-884 PVSLIK
+884 VGMVQSLIAGAHIDYGSLIFAVKDGRLRIRNRLDAGFKIATK
-890 QSELLDRCQ
+890 QKMANILDRD
-899 RAIRKKL
+899 RILERLKKAFYVNG

>member
-1 MSTTKSNVQI
+1 MSDSTALEWSWNAERQAI
-11 NPDLSAACAR
+11 NPNDA
-21 NEKMN
+21 EDPVIE
-26 YAYAW
+26 Y
-31 HSPDYDIATANGL
+31 L
-44 TSAPASPVADDSAVT
+44 TPK
-59 RGIIYINP
+59 
-67 EGERKELSPDDIIEL
+67 GERK
-82 WPPTVMGAIERDRLA
+82 ALA
-97 YERRIKYL
+97 YSDLVDVVYRAPMRPREGEARKSFDRAKHARYL
-105 RRRLQALP
+105 RRRVQALP
-113 AFIRYRFS
+113 AFIRKRFS
-121 RQLEELTDQDP
+121 LRLESLERQDP
-132 SRAVKWL
+132 KQAVRWL
-139 FGTFE
+139 FSTFE
-144 RHILRRIEAVN
+144 RHVLRRVDAVN
-155 AQYLPQDSTPAILL
+155 AQYLPQSNLPAILF
-169 PLREDF
+169 PLRDDF
-175 HLLPWANKKR
+175 HLLPWADKKR

-206 FRYEKTADVEF
+206 FQHDKTADVEF

-231 SLNIAIPGWKQYC
+231 ALNIAIPGWGQYC
-244 DEVLTAEDALRVI
+244 DETLSADDALRFF
-257 ARLQKEKWWLVKL
+257 ARLQKEKWWLGKL
-270 RKIHDCWREHLM
+270 RKIHDRWREHLM
-282 IATSYVSKVASPYCS
+282 IATTYVSKVSSPYCS
-297 EPCLREWVAQKKAN
+297 EPCLREWTAQKKAN

-398 KTQKYLCNVWSRVR
+398 KTQKYLCNLWSRVR
-412 AKWGR
+412 AKWR
-417 EGIRTFGFRVAE
+417 RKGIRTFGFRVAE

-439 LLLFLRPEEVELA
+439 LLLFLRPEEVGLA
-452 TKIFHEYALQVDGS
+452 TDIFHEYALQEDGS
-466 EPGAAQY
+466 EPGAAEY

-504 DGEFDHESGRPVK
+504 DGEFDHESGKPVK
-517 EMAKRVR
+517 EMAMRVR

-565 ARAAADAPDWPGYIN
+565 ARAAADAPDWPGYVN

-639 KHKPSQVENLTLEG
+639 KRKPSPVENLTLEG
-653 RDAAPWSSVNN
+653 RDAAPRSSVNN
-664 CTGRS
+664 CTGRPES
-669 DWNEKPQSETA
+669 DEKPPSETA
-680 VLANKTSPDDSSMTE
+680 VPADKTAPDDSSVTE
-695 LPLNI
+695 LPQNI

-705 YSRQQRLEITSR
+705 YSRQQRQEITSR
-717 LRKSARENSDQAFT
+717 LRKSARESSDQAFT
-731 RTARGLRSSIDDET
+731 RTARGLRTSIDDET
-745 ALAWG
+745 ALTWG
-750 PKVTAAKDMNL
+750 PKVTAAKDMSL
-761 TQEEAEQRWR
+761 TPEEADQRWR

-778 LRRADSYAAAASE
+778 ERRANNYAAAAAE
-791 FKKKN
+791 YQKKKA
-796 SEAALLQQNG
+796 EAALRQAQQKESTQKYGTSEEMIASIGAQLRDCRIFVSDEVVRSIADGARVRHGGGMLAAENG
-806 TAATGQGRN
+806 RLREVKVWHAGEKDKPTSEYVAVRDLVTRWKKAA
-815 SPQQGISGISQEVPD
+815 
-830 HAIAELN
+830 
-837 RRNII
+837 
-842 LSDGEVRLLVG
+842 
-853 GCILSRGEMEF
+853 
-864 AIREGEL
+864 
-871 IVERRLFKHANHA
+871 K
-884 PVSLIK
+884 
-890 QSELLDRCQ
+890 
-899 RAIRKKL
+899 RKNKR

>member
-1 MSTTKSNVQI
+1 MTVLAWSWSAPRQAI
-11 NPDLSAACAR
+11 NPNDS
-21 NEKMN
+21 EESSIE
-26 YAYAW
+26 Y
-31 HSPDYDIATANGL
+31 L
-44 TSAPASPVADDSAVT
+44 TPK
-59 RGIIYINP
+59 
-67 EGERKELSPDDIIEL
+67 GERKALAYSDLVDVVYRVPLRPRDGE
-82 WPPTVMGAIERDRLA
+82 ARRAFERARLA
-97 YERRIKYL
+97 RHL
-105 RRRLQALP
+105 RRRVQALP
-113 AFIRYRFS
+113 AFIRKRFS
-121 RQLEELTDQDP
+121 THLETLERRDP
-132 SRAVKWL
+132 KEAVRWL
-139 FGTFE
+139 FNTFE
-144 RHILRRIEAVN
+144 RHVLRRVDAVN
-155 AQYLPQDSTPAILL
+155 AQYLPQSNLSAILF
-169 PLREDF
+169 PLRDDF
-175 HLLPWANKKR
+175 HLLPWADKKR
-185 LKRLAYK
+185 LKRLAYR

-217 STIYAYGAIASKAT
+217 STIYAYGAIASKAI

-257 ARLQKEKWWLVKL
+257 ARLQKEKWWLGKL
-270 RKIHDCWREHLM
+270 RKIHDRWREHLM

-439 LLLFLRPEEVELA
+439 LLLFLRPEEVELV
-452 TKIFHEYALQVDGS
+452 TEIFHEYALQVDGS

-504 DGEFDHESGRPVK
+504 DGEFDHESGKPVK

-565 ARAAADAPDWPGYIN
+565 ARAAADAPDWSGYVN

-613 ITGVYC
+613 ISGVYC

-639 KHKPSQVENLTLEG
+639 KRKPSLVENLTLEG

-731 RTARGLRSSIDDET
+731 RTALGLRSSIDDET

>member
-11 NPDLSAACAR
+11 NPDLTAACAR

-31 HSPDYDIATANGL
+31 HSLDYDIATANGL

-59 RGIIYINP
+59 GGIIYLNP

-97 YERRIKYL
+97 HERRIKYL

-139 FGTFE
+139 IGTFE
-144 RHILRRIEAVN
+144 RHILRRIEEVN
-155 AQYLPQDSTPAILL
+155 AQYLPQDSIPAILL

-217 STIYAYGAIASKAT
+217 STIYAYGAIASKAS

-257 ARLQKEKWWLVKL
+257 ARLQKEKWWLGKL
-270 RKIHDCWREHLM
+270 RKIHDRWREHLL

-353 RGFEDMANEMG
+353 RGFEDMANETG

-452 TKIFHEYALQVDGS
+452 TEIFHEYALQVDGC

-504 DGEFDHESGRPVK
+504 DGEFDHESGKPVK

-565 ARAAADAPDWPGYIN
+565 ARAAADAPDWSGYVN

-613 ITGVYC
+613 ISGVYC

-639 KHKPSQVENLTLEG
+639 KRKPSLVENLTLEG

-664 CTGRS
+664 CTGRAES
-669 DWNEKPQSETA
+669 DEKPPSER
-680 VLANKTSPDDSSMTE
+680 TE
-695 LPLNI
+695 LPRNI

-705 YSRQQRLEITSR
+705 YSRQQRQEITDR
-717 LRKSARENSDQAFT
+717 LRKEPRESSDQAFVRSAREL
-731 RTARGLRSSIDDET
+731 RTSIYDGS
-745 ALAWG
+745 ALSWG
-750 PKVTAAKDMNL
+750 PKVTASKDMSM
-761 TQEEAEQRWR
+761 TQEEANQRWC
-771 EQLRIEA
+771 EQLQLEA
-778 LRRADSYAAAASE
+778 KQRADNYAAAA
-791 FKKKN
+791 
-796 SEAALLQQNG
+796 
-806 TAATGQGRN
+806 
-815 SPQQGISGISQEVPD
+815 
-830 HAIAELN
+830 AEYL
-837 RRNII
+837 
-842 LSDGEVRLLVG
+842 
-853 GCILSRGEMEF
+853 
-864 AIREGEL
+864 
-871 IVERRLFKHANHA
+871 
-884 PVSLIK
+884 
-890 QSELLDRCQ
+890 
-899 RAIRKKL
+899 RKKAAADFQLPRQRDTELKDKITEEVIVSVGDQLRACRIFVCDKVVRSIAGGARIRHGGKVYYISNGILRQTTVNGAGNKDRPTTEFMAAYELVMRWKKAVRQKSKTEARG